1 MHAFYGNH
9 DRYIYLTL
17 ERQCNNDRL
26 LVSFEA
32 TSTNN
37 VDQDKVAPVGAV

>member
-1 MHAFYGNH
+1 MHAFHGNP
-9 DRYIYLTL
+9 DRYIYLPL
-17 ERQCNNDRL
+17 ERQCNKDRL

-37 VDQDKVAPVGAV
+37 VDQGQVNPVGAV